1 MTVIFLVISADRGA
15 EIRSTSEILN
25 TEAQKNIN
33 HDMGSHPSST
43 MVYGQ
48 DAGTQQ
54 SNLGGPGPYLPAIN
68 NFGGQQQDL

>member
-15 EIRSTSEILN
+15 EIRSTSEIHN
-25 TEAQKNIN
+25 TEAQKNTN
-33 HDMGSHPSST
+33 RENGSHPSST

-54 SNLGGPGPYLPAIN
+54 SNLGAPGPYLPAIN